1 MMMVSVMAELIKV
14 SGWAES
20 FRLKKVPF
28 AIRWA
33 RYAKERRCHRVQR
46 GEYCTDR
53 ARL

>member
-1 MMMVSVMAELIKV
+1 MMVVSVMAELIKV
-14 SGWAES
+14 SGWEES
-20 FRLKKVPF
+20 YRLKKVPF

-33 RYAKERRCHRVQR
+33 RYAMERRFNRVQR